1 MFRMRRDCSFGDFL
15 IVCREQEN
23 WWFFPSSSSRA
34 RVGLVLSQRYLP
46 SNGFYRHRFLLHIS
60 ITILGGIVELHST
73 LLVSSQS
80 HKADKTW
87 GNGHKFPGGKRGGE
101 KRKTKKKPNKCRLT
115 SFITDR
121 CSKCFVVVL
130 KRPRLSIV
138 RRHDCRLQDGSS
150 WHFPMVEKAG
160 SFHSSIDVVLIG
172 DFSISSR
179 AQSFRYATAFMQ
191 RGKRK
196 TGKQNKLT

>member
-1 MFRMRRDCSFGDFL
+1 MFRMRRDRSFGDFL
-15 IVCREQEN
+15 IVCREQEIDD
-23 WWFFPSSSSRA
+23 FFFSTR
-34 RVGLVLSQRYLP
+34 LVHESDLSCVAEIPP

-73 LLVSSQS
+73 LLVSSHS

-87 GNGHKFPGGKRGGE
+87 GNGHKFPGGKREGE
-101 KRKTKKKPNKCRLT
+101 KKKTKKKANKCRLT

-121 CSKCFVVVL
+121 CSKWFVVVS

-138 RRHDCRLQDGSS
+138 GRHDCRLQDGSS
-150 WHFPMVEKAG
+150 WHFPMVKEAG

-172 DFSISSR
+172 DFSISFR
-179 AQSFRYATAFMQ
+179 AQSFPYATALMQ

-196 TGKQNKLT
+196 TRKQNKLT